1 MRGRR
6 GLCRVMVVMAFPLFG
21 LGPLTG
27 CQLEE
32 DPVHAPDQMVDELEG
47 VVPDPGD
54 DPVLPD
60 PARPAEVGIPEPEQL
75 RTLAAD
81 TVQGWTGPGGQPF
94 EVPLRTLRR
103 SDYLHQ
109 QIGQRTFALPARVT
123 NLTLTQYPCTSCHE
137 GTVAMAE
144 RVEDAHENIQPEHP
158 ARTGATCATCH
169 VADSVEYLR
178 LQDGETVGMD
188 HAYQLCS
195 QCHYRETESWAA
207 GVHGKRLE
215 GWHGRRVLMNCTDC
229 HDPHQPAVAPRIP
242 YPAPTLPTRA
252 GGSP

>member
-1 MRGRR
+1 MSWQTASVPALLGA
-6 GLCRVMVVMAFPLFG
+6 VVAL
-21 LGPLTG
+21 LVA
-27 CQLEE
+27 CQADEE
-32 DPVHAPDQMVDELEG
+32 PVHAPPEAVEVLEG
-47 VVPDPGD
+47 VVPEPGD

-60 PARPAEVGIPEPEQL
+60 EPSPEELGIPEPGQL
-75 RTLAAD
+75 RALAAD
-81 TVQGWTGPGGQPF
+81 TVEGWTGPGGEPF

-109 QIGQRTFALPARVT
+109 QIGRRTFALPART
-123 NLTLTQYPCTSCHE
+123 GTLTLTQYPCTSCHE

-144 RVEDAHENIQPEHP
+144 RIEDAHGNIQPEHP
-158 ARTGATCATCH
+158 TRTGATCSTCH
-169 VADSVEYLR
+169 VPEAVETLR
-178 LQDGETVGMD
+178 LQDGETVSMD

-195 QCHYRETESWAA
+195 QCHYRETQSWAA

-229 HDPHQPAVAPRIP
+229 HDPHQPSVEPRLP
-242 YPAPTLPTRA
+242 YPAPSFPPRA